1 MRREFLQPKREK
13 EEKSFLIL
21 MKRKNCSRT
30 AQSQCCQAPR
40 QPLLIKPGQ
49 FLLKYFQGLGK
60 RFSGHLVL
68 MFSKSQT
75 RNGAS
80 KGGKTSV
87 RQERRTNQGWVS
99 VSFLAKL

>member
-1 MRREFLQPKREK
+1 M
-13 EEKSFLIL
+13 
-21 MKRKNCSRT
+21 
-30 AQSQCCQAPR
+30 
-40 QPLLIKPGQ
+40 LIKPGQ

-60 RFSGHLVL
+60 RFYGHLVS

-87 RQERRTNQGWVS
+87 RQEPGMGQCIFPGKIVMPLIEEENKTPARQGS
-99 VSFLAKL
+99 SIGNDLSISPMTFCHDHKQGL